1 MSITWADPLKVG
13 NFVIPNR
20 IVMATMTRERCD
32 IKLNIPT
39 PLVVEY
45 YSQRTGAGLILT
57 EGAAWS
63 SRGISALGAG
73 CLFN

>member
-1 MSITWADPLKVG
+1 MSIGWRDLLKVG
-13 NFVIPNR
+13 SFTLPNR

-39 PLVVEY
+39 PLVAEY
-45 YSQRTGAGLILT
+45 YAQRTGAGLILT

-63 SRGISALGAG
+63 PRGISALGAG